1 MHDDHPNGDPKGRN
15 PEAQVAELAKM
26 GISLYAVR
34 ITGKTGKMYTM
45 FSEAYSRVS
54 GKAMEVA
61 NLGNSTN
68 ALAFFIATTVCSTIS
83 TSVLGTDAN
92 FMREALRIL
101 RELRNTK

>member
-1 MHDDHPNGDPKGRN
+1 
-15 PEAQVAELAKM
+15 M

-34 ITGKTGKMYTM
+34 ITGETGKMYTR
-45 FSEAYSRVS
+45 FSEAYYKVS
-54 GKAMEVA
+54 GKVMEVA